1 LRAEAA
7 SVLWPG
13 EAEFCKR
20 ERFLAG
26 RRRRRRG
33 NDQLVRFL

>member
-1 LRAEAA
+1 MAEAA
-7 SVLWPG
+7 AVSGPG

-26 RRRRRRG
+26 RRRRDNG
-33 NDQLVRFL
+33 QVVRFL

>member
-1 LRAEAA
+1 
-7 SVLWPG
+7 LWPG

-26 RRRRRRG
+26 RRRRRG